1 MSYKLNLGQTA
12 DKIKPAV
19 SSSIK
24 KALEHY
30 SKAIDYNPNH
40 NLAFF
45 RIGRLSFILNDND
58 KSQDNLS
65 KAAMI
70 NNEHA
75 ETQFYLGML
84 SKNDKDSTLAKKHFY
99 KALELN
105 PEFPEAYFELAV
117 HSESNGD
124 ISEAK
129 IHFQKATEVDQN
141 YAEAYF
147 NLARLCS
154 TNPSEFEQAYRNFE
168 TALEIDPEYEICHY
182 FFGKLLIKG
191 SQVTKDGSLVHKPDL
206 KEAEFH
212 FLEALRIN
220 PNSSIS
226 LFELGK
232 LCPQKR
238 CFMKHISLL
247 PKRSK
252 LIRNLPMP
260 ITNSLYS

>member
-1 MSYKLNLGQTA
+1 
-12 DKIKPAV
+12 
-19 SSSIK
+19 
-24 KALEHY
+24 
-30 SKAIDYNPNH
+30 
-40 NLAFF
+40 
-45 RIGRLSFILNDND
+45 
-58 KSQDNLS
+58 
-65 KAAMI
+65 MI

-232 LCPQKR
+232 LQSSKKMFYEAYQSFAKAIKIDSKFADAHYELVLLMNTSTKR
-238 CFMKHISLL
+238 LF
-247 PKRSK
+247 PARSQ
-252 LIRNLPMP
+252 PA
-260 ITNSLYS
+260 